1 MPQGRDFRGQAA
13 DPLAVGLPQLSRLRP
28 EETIEVLLR
37 LPDGLQRLIPATL
50 QGAAHKPILRL
61 AGVVLAAGPIGLV
74 PRPLD
79 PTLPVADHLTSLIID
94 PGGGL
99 EAGVQGRR
107 LQGLQDLLGDPGL
120 DPGRRDRLAQG

>member
-13 DPLAVGLPQLSRLRP
+13 DPLPVGLPQQSRLRP

-50 QGAAHKPILRL
+50 QGAAHESILRL
-61 AGVVLAAGPIGLV
+61 AGVVLPAGPIGLV

-79 PTLPVADHLTSLIID
+79 SAFPVADHLTSLLVD
-94 PGGGL
+94 AGGGL
-99 EAGVQGRR
+99 EAGVQ
-107 LQGLQDLLGDPGL
+107 
-120 DPGRRDRLAQG
+120 